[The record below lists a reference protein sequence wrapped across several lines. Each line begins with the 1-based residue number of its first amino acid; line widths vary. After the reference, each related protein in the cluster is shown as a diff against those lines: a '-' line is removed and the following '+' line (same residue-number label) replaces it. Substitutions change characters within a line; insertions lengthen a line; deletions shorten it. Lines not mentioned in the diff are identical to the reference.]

1 MPEPAVKENV
11 MKKNAE
17 ETQHDDEETG
27 SEHVRNTTAQHVR
40 NTTAQHVCN
49 TTAQHVRDTTAQ
61 HVRDTG
67 KEDATL
73 SH

>member
-1 MPEPAVKENV
+1 MSHVPEPAVKENV

-27 SEHVRNTTAQHVR
+27 SEHVRDT
-40 NTTAQHVCN
+40 
-49 TTAQHVRDTTAQ
+49 QHVRDTTAQ

-67 KEDATL
+67 KEEAAL

>member
-1 MPEPAVKENV
+1 MPQPAVNEHV
-11 MKKNAE
+11 MKENAE
-17 ETQHDDEETG
+17 ETHHDDEETG
-27 SEHVRNTTAQHVR
+27 SEHVRDTTAQHVR
-40 NTTAQHVCN
+40 N

-67 KEDATL
+67 KEEAAL